1 MANGWQTQGF
11 IETSLQVKRNKMKK
25 VAVVGAGL
33 VGSLQAILLA
43 KRGHDVTVYER
54 RPDLRKA
61 KLISGKSI
69 NLALSDRGWKA
80 LEVAGIAED
89 IREMAIPMY
98 KRCMHA
104 LDGTLT
110 YQPYG
115 KPHEAI
121 YSVSR
126 GGLNQKLMNLA
137 SNYNNISYH
146 FNHKCD
152 DIDLSTTTLKFTD
165 TENKQSVQ
173 SSFDAVFA
181 TDGAFSAVRMRMQKS
196 MLFDYSQKYLDHGYK
211 ELVIPA
217 NEDGSHKLD
226 KNCLHIWPR
235 GEFMMIALA
244 NLDGSFTCTLFFPM
258 KGETSFETLKTREQV
273 SAFFDLTFPDAVP
286 MMPTLIDDYFE
297 NPTSSLIMVRCEP
310 WNYENSVMLMGDA
323 AHAIVPFYGQGMNC
337 GFEDCTVFDGLLEA
351 SGDDW
356 SGVMDKYSEL
366 RVPDGNAILDL
377 ALLNYIEMRDLTGDP
392 NFLLRKKI
400 EAKFSEMYP
409 DKWLPLYSQV
419 TFSHTR
425 YSEAL
430 QNGKH
435 QQVLMDEIMA
445 LPNIHETW
453 NEPMVMEKLLEL
465 VS

>member
-1 MANGWQTQGF
+1 
-11 IETSLQVKRNKMKK
+11 MKNI
-25 VAVVGAGL
+25 AVVGAGL

-43 KRGHDVTVYER
+43 QKGHQVSVFER
-54 RPDLRKA
+54 RQDLRKA

-80 LEVAGIAED
+80 LELAGIAED
-89 IREMAIPMY
+89 IRAISIPMY

-104 LDGTLT
+104 LDGTLS

-115 KPHEAI
+115 KEDQAI

-137 SNYNNISYH
+137 DNYPNIQYY
-146 FNHKCD
+146 FDRKCQD
-152 DIDLSTTTLKFTD
+152 LELSTNTLTFNNTKEKT
-165 TENKQSVQ
+165 TENHV
-173 SSFDAVFA
+173 FDSIFA

-196 MLFDYSQKYLDHGYK
+196 ILFDYSQKYLDHGYK

-258 KGETSFETLKTREQV
+258 KGETSFDTLKTREQV
-273 SAFFDLTFPDAVP
+273 GDFFQLTFPDAVP
-286 MMPTLIDDYFE
+286 LMPTLLDDYFD
-297 NPTSSLIMVRCEP
+297 NPTSSLIMVRCTP
-310 WNYENSVMLMGDA
+310 WNYEDKVLLLGDA

-337 GFEDCTVFDGLLEA
+337 GFEDCTVFDEMYNAANGNWDGLL
-351 SGDDW
+351 GRF
-356 SGVMDKYSEL
+356 SEQ

-377 ALLNYIEMRDLTGDP
+377 ALMNYVEMRDLTADP
-392 NFLLRKKI
+392 DFLLRKKI
-400 EAKFSEMYP
+400 EAKFTNLHP

-419 TFSHTR
+419 TFSHIR
-425 YSEAL
+425 YSDTLKNDAR
-430 QNGKH
+430 
-435 QQVLMDEIMA
+435 QQAIMDRIME
-445 LPNIHETW
+445 LEGIHEKW
-453 NEPMVMEKLLEL
+453 NEPFVMEKMLAHC
-465 VS
+465 V

>member
-1 MANGWQTQGF
+1 
-11 IETSLQVKRNKMKK
+11 MKK
-25 VAVVGAGL
+25 VAIVGAGL
-33 VGSLQAILLA
+33 VGSLQAILMA
-43 KRGHDVTVYER
+43 KKGYEVSVFER

-61 KLISGKSI
+61 KLIAGKSI

-80 LEVAGIAED
+80 LELAGIAED
-89 IREMAIPMY
+89 IRQISIPMY

-115 KPHEAI
+115 KEDQAI

-137 SNYNNISYH
+137 DNYPTISYN
-146 FNHKCD
+146 FNLKCQ
-152 DIDLSTTTLKFTD
+152 DIDLKTNTLSFQH
-165 TENKQSVQ
+165 TENKERVT
-173 SSFDAVFA
+173 FEADKVMA

-196 MLFDYSQKYLDHGYK
+196 SMFDYSQKYLDHGYK

-258 KGETSFETLKTREQV
+258 KGEISFESLKTREQV
-273 SAFFDLTFPDAVP
+273 QAFFEKTFPDAIP
-286 MMPTLIDDYFE
+286 MMPTLLDDYEE
-297 NPTSSLIMVRCEP
+297 NPTSSLVMVRCSP
-310 WNYENSVMLMGDA
+310 WNYGDDVVLMGDA

-337 GFEDCTVFDGLLEA
+337 GFEDCTVFHEMHEAANGNWDGLLE
-351 SGDDW
+351 
-356 SGVMDKYSEL
+356 KFSEQ

-377 ALLNYIEMRDLTGDP
+377 ALYNYVEMRDLTADP
-392 NFLLRKKI
+392 DFLLRKKI
-400 EAKFSEMYP
+400 EAKFHNLYP
-409 DKWLPLYSQV
+409 ELWLPLYSQV
-419 TFSHTR
+419 TFSHIR
-425 YSEAL
+425 YSEAWA
-430 QNGKH
+430 NGQK
-435 QQVLMDEIMA
+435 QDAIMSQLMQE
-445 LPNIHETW
+445 PNIHSEWDSDAT
-453 NEPMVMEKLLEL
+453 MEKLRTL
-465 VS
+465 VTQS

>member
-1 MANGWQTQGF
+1 MEKIA
-11 IETSLQVKRNKMKK
+11 I
-25 VAVVGAGL
+25 VGAGL
-33 VGSLQAILLA
+33 VGSLQAILMA
-43 KRGHDVTVYER
+43 QKGFDVSVFER
-54 RPDLRKA
+54 REDLRKA

-80 LEVAGIAED
+80 LELAGIADD
-89 IREMAIPMY
+89 IHAIAIPMY

-115 KPHEAI
+115 REDQAI

-126 GGLNQKLMNLA
+126 GGLNQRLMNLA
-137 SNYNNISYH
+137 DNYPNISYH
-146 FNHKCD
+146 FDRKCE
-152 DIDLSTTTLKFTD
+152 DLDLASNTLSFRNTREQVSEKH
-165 TENKQSVQ
+165 
-173 SSFDAVFA
+173 SFDRIFA

-196 MLFDYSQKYLDHGYK
+196 TLFDYSQKYLDHGYK

-258 KGETSFETLKTREQV
+258 KGETSFNTLKTREQV
-273 SAFFDLTFPDAVP
+273 ADFFQKTFPDVVP
-286 MMPTLIDDYFE
+286 MMPTLLDDYFE
-297 NPTSSLIMVRCEP
+297 NPTSSLIMVRCDP
-310 WNYENSVMLMGDA
+310 WNYQDKVLLLGDS

-337 GFEDCTVFDGLLEA
+337 GFEDCTVFDEMFREANGNWTGLL
-351 SGDDW
+351 GRF
-356 SGVMDKYSEL
+356 SEQ

-377 ALLNYIEMRDLTGDP
+377 ALMNYVEMRDLTADP
-392 NFLLRKKI
+392 DFLLRKKI
-400 EAKFSEMYP
+400 EAKFSKMYP
-409 DKWLPLYSQV
+409 EKWLPLYSQV
-419 TFSHTR
+419 TFSHIR

-430 QNGKH
+430 RNG
-435 QQVLMDEIMA
+435 QEQEAVMNEVMRIPD
-445 LPNIHETW
+445 IHNCW
-453 NEPMVMEKLLEL
+453 NEPHVMEKMLSLI
-465 VS
+465 V

>member
-1 MANGWQTQGF
+1 
-11 IETSLQVKRNKMKK
+11 MKK
-25 VAVVGAGL
+25 IAIVGAGL
-33 VGSLQAILLA
+33 VGSLQAILMA
-43 KRGHDVTVYER
+43 KKGYQVEVYER

-61 KLISGKSI
+61 KLIAGKSI

-80 LEVAGIAED
+80 VELAGIKED
-89 IREMAIPMY
+89 IEKIAIPMY

-115 KPHEAI
+115 REDQAI

-137 SNYNNISYH
+137 DNYPNISYH
-146 FNHKCD
+146 FNRKCQD
-152 DIDLSTTTLKFTD
+152 LDIKTNTLTFHNS
-165 TENKQSVQ
+165 ENKSDEQHQ
-173 SSFDAVFA
+173 FDKIFA

-196 MLFDYSQKYLDHGYK
+196 TFFDYSQKYLDHGYK

-217 NEDGSHKLD
+217 NEDGTHKLD

-258 KGETSFETLKTREQV
+258 FGETSFDTLKTREQV
-273 SAFFDLTFPDAVP
+273 AAFFEKTFPDAVP

-297 NPTSSLIMVRCEP
+297 NPTSSLIMVRCSP
-310 WNYENSVMLMGDA
+310 WNYNDDVLLLGDS

-337 GFEDCTVFDGLLEA
+337 GFEDCTVFDEMYHEANGNWEGLLGRF
-351 SGDDW
+351 SDQ
-356 SGVMDKYSEL
+356 

-377 ALLNYIEMRDLTGDP
+377 ALNNYVEMRDLTADP
-392 NFLLRKKI
+392 NFLLQKKI
-400 EAKFSEMYP
+400 EAKFNKLYP
-409 DKWLPLYSQV
+409 ELWLPLYSQV
-419 TFSHTR
+419 TFSHIR
-425 YSEAL
+425 YSDAL
-430 QNGKH
+430 KNGKA
-435 QQVLMDEIMA
+435 QDEIMKEILA
-445 LPNIHETW
+445 IENIHERW
-453 NEPMVMEKLLEL
+453 DEDFVMEKMLSL
-465 VS
+465 VK